1 MHSDHTKEERLWA
14 MLAYLVSFSVIGPL
28 LVYFFQRPQ
37 SRFVAFHAL
46 QSVFIQL
53 AVVAGVFVLG
63 SLGMIMV
70 HTPLSCLGVLVL
82 LVTLLGVPTAGA
94 LFVVWA
100 AIRAGLGDWYEVP
113 VLGPLARRQVDL

>member
-1 MHSDHTKEERLWA
+1 MQFDQTKEERLWA

-28 LVYFFQRPQ
+28 VIYFFQRPY

-46 QSVFIQL
+46 QSLFVQL
-53 AVVAGVFVLG
+53 AVVAGVLVLG
-63 SLGMIMV
+63 GLGFAMV
-70 HTPLSCLGVLVL
+70 NSPVSCLGLLVL
-82 LVTLLGVPTAGA
+82 MITLLGVPTAGA

-113 VLGPLARRQVDL
+113 VLGPMARRQVDL